1 MDARLRFLLLAAMAL
16 VLSCVQTDQKIDRD
30 NPLDPGGTNYH
41 PPTVSAGASRATAAL
56 GDTVTITAHAH
67 DANGT
72 IIAIAWAPDGKT
84 FSIVGLDSVLRVQ
97 CLTPGQLRV
106 LVEAVDNDSLVSAVD
121 TVTIRVMGN
130 APALAGPP
138 NGSTLTTLT
147 PVLFWQPG
155 YYNARFAVLLDTVN
169 PPLAIGTDSMA
180 DTVYSVPRALMRG
193 RTYFWEV
200 IGYSADNLQEA
211 SDVWSFTTP
220 GNSSVM
226 LDDGLVAYFP
236 FSGNALDASGN
247 NLRTAVNGATLT
259 SDRFGAANSAYMFN
273 GTTDDIEVADTAA
286 ISFANSQDFS
296 ISLWLAFTSA
306 KANMLPLL
314 KYQSGGSTGYF
325 FDINSS
331 APGYCGG
338 AGVASFIAGE
348 GSPACAAAAIN
359 DGAWHHLVALYAAQ
373 ANTITLYIDGTAQ
386 TKTGS
391 RGNGLSVAAPLLI
404 GGLPGFYPY
413 SGSIDDVR
421 IYNRVLASTE
431 IDSLYHQGGW
441 PGK

>member
-1 MDARLRFLLLAAMAL
+1 MDARLRFLLLAAMPL

-41 PPTVSAGASRATAAL
+41 PPTVSARASSATASP
-56 GDTVTITAHAH
+56 GDTVTITAHVH

-72 IIAIAWAPDGKT
+72 IVAIEWAPDGKT
-84 FSIVGLDSVLRVQ
+84 FSIVGLDSVLRVP

-106 LVEAVDNDSLVSAVD
+106 LVEAVANDSLVSTVD

-155 YYNARFAVLLDTVN
+155 YYDARFAVLLDTVN
-169 PPLAIGTDSMA
+169 PPLAIGTDSMT

-193 RTYFWEV
+193 HTYFWEV
-200 IGYSADNLQEA
+200 IGYSADNLQQA

-226 LDDGLVAYFP
+226 LDDGLVATFP

-247 NLRTAVNGATLT
+247 NLRTTVHGATLT
-259 SDRFGAANSAYMFN
+259 ADRFGVANSAYTFN
-273 GTTDDIEVADTAA
+273 GTTDDIEVADTAV

-296 ISLWLAFTSA
+296 ISLWVKTTSA
-306 KANMLPLL
+306 NANMMPLL
-314 KYQSGGSTGYF
+314 KYQFGVSAGF
-325 FDINSS
+325 FFIMNHTAS
-331 APGYCGG
+331 GYCGG
-338 AGVASFIAGE
+338 AGIASFVAGV
-348 GSPACAAAAIN
+348 GSPACAASPIN
-359 DGAWHHLVALYAAQ
+359 DGAWHHLVAEYSGQ
-373 ANTITLYIDGTAQ
+373 SDTITLFLDGTAQ
-386 TKTGS
+386 ARTGKPAS
-391 RGNGLSVAAPLLI
+391 DISVAAPLLI
-404 GGLPGFYPY
+404 GGLPGHYPY
-413 SGSIDDVR
+413 AGSVDDVR
-421 IYNRVLASTE
+421 IYNRVLASAE

-441 PGK
+441 TGN